1 MLPPLIEEKLAQVEH
16 RFSTLSVAIVNG
28 DLLVLESAS
37 DDFRQITLEFSR
49 FLQRLEPATLRQ
61 QGLKIRL
68 KRIAEGMQ
76 QQREA
81 LHRRMVG
88 VERGLR
94 ILLPEAPSAATY
106 AQASGPYQSSGKSS
120 GAFKLLVA

>member
-1 MLPPLIEEKLAQVEH
+1 MLTPQIEETLAQAEH
-16 RFSTLSVAIVNG
+16 RFNALSVAIVNG
-28 DLLVLESAS
+28 DLKVLELAS
-37 DDFRQITLEFSR
+37 DDFRQVTLELSR
-49 FLQRLEPATLRQ
+49 FLQRVDPAILRQ
-61 QGLKIRL
+61 QSLKMRL

-81 LHRRMVG
+81 LHRRMVS

-94 ILLPEAPSAATY
+94 ILLPESPSAATY